1 MGELPPLN
9 EARSELRKVEENL
22 VITLMVPAPSQR
34 QGAGDDVAHG
44 FKIHTHDTVHT
55 HSHADTH
62 VHTHICT
69 QHTCTASHTHIHTLT
84 NVHTHIHTHMCKST
98 PYIHLTHTHIFHT
111 CIHTLHT
118 HTLTSILTCIFF
130 VSQERE
136 RSHPGVNET
145 PPLSGPILSSYV

>member
-34 QGAGDDVAHG
+34 QGAGDDGAHG

-62 VHTHICT
+62 IHTHICT
-69 QHTCTASHTHIHTLT
+69 HIHSRMCTHTYTLTRVNLPHIYTSHTHT
-84 NVHTHIHTHMCKST
+84 
-98 PYIHLTHTHIFHT
+98 YFHT

-136 RSHPGVNET
+136 RSYFGVNET

>member
-44 FKIHTHDTVHT
+44 FKIHTHDTIHT
-55 HSHADTH
+55 HSHAD
-62 VHTHICT
+62 THICT

-84 NVHTHIHTHMCKST
+84 NVHIHTHMCKST
-98 PYIHLTHTHIFHT
+98 PYIHLTHTHILPHMYTHSAHT
-111 CIHTLHT
+111 HSYIHTH
-118 HTLTSILTCIFF
+118 IFF

-136 RSHPGVNET
+136 RSHFGVNET

>member
-34 QGAGDDVAHG
+34 QGAGDDGAHG

-62 VHTHICT
+62 IHTHICT
-69 QHTCTASHTHIHTLT
+69 HIHSQMCTHTYTLTHVNLPHIYTSHTH
-84 NVHTHIHTHMCKST
+84 
-98 PYIHLTHTHIFHT
+98 THTYFHT

-136 RSHPGVNET
+136 RSYFGVNET